1 MKLAIVTA
9 CPSGKVSS
17 VLSARLLEAAALRQ
31 GWETSVEIIDPN
43 KADQQLS
50 PEDIEA
56 ADLVLVVNTG
66 PVDLDRLVGKRL
78 FSGLACAC
86 VAGRRWLSATCC
98 ERSTGACRRAGCR
111 AASRQQCRRA
121 AAYRGDHG
129 LSDRRGAH
137 VHGRRGDSASRQAPE
152 LRFAGR
158 DPGLGR
164 RAQPAQPSGDLPTL
178 TWCCWQPTSRST
190 RTALPAR
197 KSTAVA
203 PGLR

>member
-78 FSGLACAC
+78 FQDSPAHALQDVDGFLQ
-86 VAGRRWLSATCC
+86 
-98 ERSTGACRRAGCR
+98 R
-111 AASRQQCRRA
+111 AAKEAQVHVA
-121 AAYRGDHG
+121 A
-129 LSDRRGAH
+129 
-137 VHGRRGDSASRQAPE
+137 Q
-152 LRFAGR
+152 
-158 DPGLGR
+158 
-164 RAQPAQPSGDLPTL
+164 
-178 TWCCWQPTSRST
+178 
-190 RTALPAR
+190 
-197 KSTAVA
+197 AVA
-203 PGLR
+203 PQAAS